1 MLLLL
6 YETEPIWMTL
16 IFIVIFFLAV
26 IFYYT
31 PRETERMRKEDQA
44 YADRKGW
51 TLEKLYK
58 HRKNTRDR
66 RIPKSLR
73 EYILKR
79 DNYECKKCGSTLDLH
94 IDHIFPFSRGG
105 GNEPENLQVLC
116 RECNL
121 TKSAKI
127 EQG

>member
-1 MLLLL
+1 MLHCVLH
-6 YETEPIWMTL
+6 YI
-16 IFIVIFFLAV
+16 I
-26 IFYYT
+26 T

-121 TKSAKI
+121 NKSAKI
-127 EQG
+127 E